1 MAVFSWVS
9 STSGKPRLAAMVTLF
24 QAHTTWTAES
34 LEAAFKAWAE
44 AQGWQLK
51 DVAQPL
57 RVAVTGRSA
66 SPPIFDVLVVLGRER
81 SLARLERAAGASA

>member
-1 MAVFSWVS
+1 MFE
-9 STSGKPRLAAMVTLF
+9 G
-24 QAHTTWTAES
+24 QADWAPAP
-34 LEAAFKAWAE
+34 LEAAFRSWVE
-44 AQGWQLK
+44 GQGLQLK

-81 SLARLERAAGASA
+81 SLARLKRAAGASA